1 MPPLPPTRCQPPRA
15 CKAPR
20 YSEES
25 GSTPVA
31 AVADMERDHYEQA
44 LLLPDLP
51 DLPLL
56 QVLSYLPPE
65 ALFSVGRTCLR
76 LAALTRTQPW
86 RGRGRLTLNTEEVW
100 DLLRV
105 AAPPEVVWIDEDE
118 VDKTS
123 KKSQFS
129 FGGSLITGGCLD
141 SDSRVHTSCPPRL
154 LIMELVSVASEDA
167 LMREVAKTT
176 KGVEF
181 RLRSVDAIFRSLQH
195 ASWSQLEHLTLSRVN
210 LHEQLTLLWPQDLA
224 LPRLR
229 TVTLQPR
236 YGRISDIA
244 ALRQPHQHLFVL
256 LCEYSRMLPPRI
268 TLRRLLFNRYLG
280 TVEQRAQ

>member
-1 MPPLPPTRCQPPRA
+1 MPPLPPPTQCQPPRA

-25 GSTPVA
+25 ESTPVA
-31 AVADMERDHYEQA
+31 AVADMEMDHHEQA

-56 QVLSYLPPE
+56 QVLSYLPDE
-65 ALFSVGRTCLR
+65 ALFALGRTCLR

-86 RGRGRLTLNTEEVW
+86 RDRPKLTLNTEEVR

-105 AAPPEVVWIDEDE
+105 AAPPEAVWIVIADTA
-118 VDKTS
+118 KTS
-123 KKSQFS
+123 EFC
-129 FGGSLITGGCLD
+129 FGVPDSYITGCLD

-154 LIMELVSVASEDA
+154 LLMELISVTSQDA
-167 LMREVAKTT
+167 LIREVAKTT
-176 KGVEF
+176 KSVEF
-181 RLRSVDAIFRSLQH
+181 LIEGLDVIFRSLKE

-236 YGRISDIA
+236 YGRISDISG
-244 ALRQPHQHLFVL
+244 V
-256 LCEYSRMLPPRI
+256 S
-268 TLRRLLFNRYLG
+268 
-280 TVEQRAQ
+280 